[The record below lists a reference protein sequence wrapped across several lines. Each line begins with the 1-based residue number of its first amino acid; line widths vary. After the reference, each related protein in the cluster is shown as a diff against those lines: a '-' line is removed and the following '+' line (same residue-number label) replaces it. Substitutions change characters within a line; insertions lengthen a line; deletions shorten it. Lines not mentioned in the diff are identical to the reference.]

1 MANTFK
7 RKLSRSI
14 GNTANAIGSYTV
26 AGATTTVVIGL
37 TVTNTTGSAIAANVY
52 INNGAANT
60 SLIVNAPISAG
71 ASLVLVGGDQKL
83 VLESGD
89 SVYVQSSVASS
100 ADAVMSIME
109 IT

>member
-7 RKLSRSI
+7 RKLSNIS
-14 GNTANAIGSYTV
+14 GNTN
-26 AGATTTVVIGL
+26 
-37 TVTNTTGSAIAANVY
+37 
-52 INNGAANT
+52 
-60 SLIVNAPISAG
+60 LIVNAPISSG

-89 SVYVQSSVASS
+89 SVFVQSSVASS